1 MGTLNNK
8 LVDYQSLKENTKLIL
23 NEALAYDKGL
33 TGGYNGDFPLTAAT
47 KDNIYRVPATNKF
60 YVCIENYNGSNLT
73 APNAN
78 FVELS
83 VWKNYDRLSNLY
95 TYEEIDLKKKY
106 PNNFPNVT
114 VAKIYKKAQNI
125 ILTIDTGVPIKE
137 KKLYSFPEELKY
149 LMPSNFVFS
158 VLCDGNRNSLPVFI
172 DPWNLSIETYA
183 TDMKFFSALYGQINW
198 LISNK

>member
-83 VWKNYDRLSNLY
+83 VWKNYDRLSNLVSF
-95 TYEEIDLKKKY
+95 EEKNDWKIVKINKFIFLNKTVEFNCHPDSTKIEFPFKLKA
-106 PNNFPNVT
+106 FPNYNVLFGEIT
-114 VAKIYKKAQNI
+114 HSNEIEKSAKVWLDKTESTYFTAYSSSTHINELI
-125 ILTIDTGVPIKE
+125 IV
-137 KKLYSFPEELKY
+137 S
-149 LMPSNFVFS
+149 VF
-158 VLCDGNRNSLPVFI
+158 GFLP
-172 DPWNLSIETYA
+172 
-183 TDMKFFSALYGQINW
+183 
-198 LISNK
+198 